1 MTIQINLKKDSSFNN
16 KKHFIYC
23 LQDLI
28 NEWEDVLGAKEMDK
42 EDAGFDCERLSELKT
57 ILNGSLINENKL

>member
-1 MTIQINLKKDSSFNN
+1 MTIQINLKKDSSFND

-28 NEWEDVLGAKEMDK
+28 NEWEDVLGAKEIDK
-42 EDAGFDCERLSELKT
+42 EDAGFNFERLYELKT
-57 ILNGSLINENKL
+57 ILNGSLINDKS